1 LDTRASRLLAP
12 GAAHVFE
19 LDLVEN
25 AAYKEQRPR
34 RIYRGLPENVALVP
48 VDSKQTN

>member
-34 RIYRGLPENVALVP
+34 RIYRGLPETLRWCRWI
-48 VDSKQTN
+48 SKQTN